1 MITCDDR
8 EPHKPQNITKL
19 IVEAGGEAEFE
30 RMDVGDYMCFDRDE
44 NLSLV
49 TRKAGDLLQST
60 FSGHFSEELEGCMEM
75 AHSYG
80 PESKVFFIC
89 EGPWANYGA
98 GLAHFKRRGGDWFKQ
113 VASHSCARTL
123 WPNMQIS
130 LQTSGLYM
138 VHTTS
143 LTETAEALVA
153 IYERGM
159 EGWPTKMARSIKRPE
174 LKWTDDNR
182 VAKLMA
188 LCKNLPEKVA
198 TQMLA
203 EWGSIG
209 TIVGYIL
216 DKDYPTNKKFNRLL
230 ETDGFGP
237 TLLKN
242 LEASLK

>member
-1 MITCDDR
+1 
-8 EPHKPQNITKL
+8 
-19 IVEAGGEAEFE
+19 
-30 RMDVGDYMCFDRDE
+30 MCFDKDE

-60 FSGHFSEELEGCMEM
+60 FSGHFSAELEGCLEM

-80 PESKVFFIC
+80 PESKVFFIS
-89 EGPWANYGA
+89 EGPWATYGA

-113 VASHSCARTL
+113 VASHTCTHTL

-188 LCKNLPEKVA
+188 LCPKLPEKVA
-198 TQMLA
+198 TALIT
-203 EWGSIG
+203 EFGSIG
-209 TIVGYIL
+209 EIVDL
-216 DKDYPTNKKFNRLL
+216 ARKQAKLPPKAQKDHPLL
-230 ETDGFGP
+230 QIPKFGP

-242 LEASLK
+242 LQESLK

>member
-19 IVEAGGEAEFE
+19 IAEAGVDAEFE
-30 RMDVGDYMCFDRDE
+30 RMDVGDYMMFDKDE

-60 FSGHFSEELEGCMEM
+60 FSGHFSAELEGCLEM

-89 EGPWANYGA
+89 EGPWANYGN
-98 GLAHFKRRGGDWFKQ
+98 GLAHFKRRGGDWFAQ
-113 VASHSCARTL
+113 VASHSCSRTL

-130 LQTSGLYM
+130 LQSSGIYM

-188 LCKNLPEKVA
+188 LCHKLPEKVA
-198 TQMLA
+198 TQLLT
-203 EWGSIG
+203 EFGSIG
-209 TIVGYIL
+209 AIVDIARNYEKPL
-216 DKDYPTNKKFNRLL
+216 KNHPLL
-230 ETDGFGP
+230 QIPKFGP

-242 LEASLK
+242 LQEALA